1 MVVHL
6 NNPCSKEVLYVY
18 TYKVQRIL
26 TKSIYTLT
34 YSKST
39 FRIYLKK
46 RSTVLTDK
54 RRETEPLHTQCQ
66 RVQLQSADQAET
78 ERYFIIL
85 FWFKRGNGTC
95 TYTWLVSVLIE
106 GTLLH
111 IAQILDKPPP
121 HFRTFKNA
129 VMCLNSIAV
138 YRYVLDYLFTHI
150 KIMFLAQILDI
161 NNLYF
166 SFPRR

>member
-6 NNPCSKEVLYVY
+6 NSPCSKEVLYVY

-46 RSTVLTDK
+46 RSNVLTDK
-54 RRETEPLHTQCQ
+54 RRETEPRHTQCQ

-85 FWFKRGNGTC
+85 FWFKRGNGTF
-95 TYTWLVSVLIE
+95 TYTQLVSVLILS
-106 GTLLH
+106 TFSSILH
-111 IAQILDKPPP
+111 VYNNVLCRMKSRVHIYIRRD
-121 HFRTFKNA
+121 R
-129 VMCLNSIAV
+129 LNIG
-138 YRYVLDYLFTHI
+138 
-150 KIMFLAQILDI
+150 
-161 NNLYF
+161 
-166 SFPRR
+166 